1 MPITAYHSGTW
12 YLLVGPRA
20 VVALPPDADAG
31 LVAEVWRRAS
41 GEEAAFADIVDALTA
56 AGGGSFA
63 AIPPFGAVVLEG
75 TDATIRIAVRGRV
88 SVRFAAADGEQEAS
102 GAEVTTW
109 SERVAGGVHGFELR
123 TAEEPGAEDEAL
135 PIVAGVVRGALFRHG
150 EIARPDDAD
159 AAVSADGSIDA
170 QDAAPLDEPE
180 PEPEPEHDPPGGAPA
195 DEEVPDS
202 EPSATT
208 AFEPADEPVDE
219 PVDPADEPVADALA
233 DEPAAEEPVA
243 DEPAAEEPVADELP
257 EPPAPVDDSPEPVAV
272 PEDEPREPVA
282 PVDGPTDTAHGG
294 FSSVESAPIDTIAV
308 ADPETVAD
316 PEGSSPPAD
325 PEPAGDHDGA
335 TISVAQAREL
345 RGAEAPVPPAPAVPA
360 PVVSAPAPVFSFS
373 PAVLPDPRTAPPSS
387 PVAPSDAATEAI
399 PTSATGPRLVLST
412 GQIVTLDRPAVIGRR
427 PRSPRATGATLPHLI
442 AVESP
447 QHDISRSHL
456 EVRPEPDAVV
466 VVDLHA
472 TNGSTLL
479 RPGVEPVRLHPGEP
493 TVVVTGDVIDLGDGV
508 TVRFEDLP

>member
-88 SVRFAAADGEQEAS
+88 SVRFADADGEQEAS

-123 TAEEPGAEDEAL
+123 TAEEPGAEDAAL

-159 AAVSADGSIDA
+159 AAVPADGSIDA
-170 QDAAPLDEPE
+170 QDPAPLDEPE
-180 PEPEPEHDPPGGAPA
+180 PEPEPELESGPESGPEAEPMAEGGASGGAPA
-195 DEEVPDS
+195 DEEVPGS
-202 EPSATT
+202 EPSATA
-208 AFEPADEPVDE
+208 AFEPADEPADPADEPADPADE
-219 PVDPADEPVADALA
+219 PVDPADEPV
-233 DEPAAEEPVA
+233 
-243 DEPAAEEPVADELP
+243 DEL
-257 EPPAPVDDSPEPVAV
+257 PEPVAV

-282 PVDGPTDTAHGG
+282 SADGPTDTAHGG

-373 PAVLPDPRTAPPSS
+373 PAVLPDPRTASPSS

-493 TVVVTGDVIDLGDGV
+493 TVVVSGDVIDLGDGV